1 MSQPDLMTQLREA
14 RPTAPRE
21 VRERVRVIAERA
33 PQPPRRLSW
42 RLGIIVALGAAL
54 AIVAALVATRGGD
67 RDAAPAAA
75 PVPEAATSKP
85 YGAQDDRAAL
95 SHVSAKA
102 ADAQAPVFAP
112 GAALSRA
119 ALGVAPSATRLQRY
133 HASLEL
139 RVAHAEDVSAATQRA
154 LAITRSL
161 GGYPLGVGVDARG
174 RAGDATLTLRIP
186 REKVQEAVT
195 RLSALGTIIA
205 SNVQIEDLQVQVN
218 ATNKRLAR
226 LQRRLR
232 ELRAQEQTDAVKLQ
246 ITALTRQVEALQ
258 RSRAAT
264 VREARYAT
272 VNLQVTTQKAA
283 VTPVTHED
291 GPFHALGVAFVWIGI
306 VTIYAL
312 ALAAPFVLLAAL
324 LWLAAR
330 AVRRR
335 REEALLSAP

>member
-1 MSQPDLMTQLREA
+1 MSQPDLLSQLREA

-21 VRERVRVIAERA
+21 LRERVRLVAERA
-33 PQPPRRLSW
+33 PRPTRRLSW
-42 RLGIIVALGAAL
+42 RLGLVVALGAAL
-54 AIVAALVATRGGD
+54 AIVAGVVATRGGD
-67 RDAAPAAA
+67 RGAA
-75 PVPEAATSKP
+75 PVSVPESATSKA
-85 YGAQDDRAAL
+85 YGATDDRAAATR
-95 SHVSAKA
+95 SAA
-102 ADAQAPVFAP
+102 S
-112 GAALSRA
+112 GAASIAPPQELAPLQARLH
-119 ALGVAPSATRLQRY
+119 LGSIAPSATRLQRY

-139 RVAHAEDVSAATQRA
+139 RVAHAADVSAATQRA
-154 LAITRSL
+154 LAVTRSL

-174 RAGDATLTLRIP
+174 RAGDASLTLRVP

-232 ELRAQEQTDAVKLQ
+232 DLRAQEQTDAVKLQ
-246 ITALTRQVEALQ
+246 VAALTRQVEALQ
-258 RSRAAT
+258 RARAAT

-272 VNLQVTTQKAA
+272 VNLHVTTQKAA
-283 VTPVTHED
+283 VTPIADED

-306 VTIYAL
+306 VTVYAL
-312 ALAAPFVLLAAL
+312 ALAAPFVLLAAP

-335 REEALLSAP
+335 REDALLSSP